1 MKVGCQR
8 VPVQSLF
15 RSHPP
20 PMARSGMGGMGG
32 RGVSRKF
39 DAERPSKS
47 AEVWSFYLT
56 ALELSDVAYDHYC
69 NCTPLSQS
77 NSSGKLSQ
85 KAKSSGQQLIRRLLD
100 ATGRYKQLQVIYRNR
115 AE

>member
-8 VPVQSLF
+8 VPVQSPF

-20 PMARSGMGGMGG
+20 PMARNSMGG
-32 RGVSRKF
+32 RGISRKF
-39 DAERPSKS
+39 GAERPSKS

-56 ALELSDVAYDHYC
+56 ALELSDMACDHYC

-77 NSSGKLSQ
+77 
-85 KAKSSGQQLIRRLLD
+85 KSS
-100 ATGRYKQLQVIYRNR
+100 
-115 AE
+115 